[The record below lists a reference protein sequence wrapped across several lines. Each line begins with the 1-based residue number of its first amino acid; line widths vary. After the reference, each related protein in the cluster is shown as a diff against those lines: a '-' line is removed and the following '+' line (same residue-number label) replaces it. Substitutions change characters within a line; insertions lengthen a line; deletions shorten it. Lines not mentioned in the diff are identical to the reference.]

1 MKDIKASFARI
12 LRSNGFRK
20 DKEASNRYDCMDYY
34 YNEEKNMWA
43 GIKAGSTRRF
53 NEHTERYIIYNS
65 YTIFMGDNKPSTN
78 FVFAPVIFVLHTAF
92 SEKAGV
98 CNNYYLGIDFS
109 YSLYDEKF
117 RKIVDQY
124 IEKCVYISNTGVEY
138 KEET

>member
-20 DKEASNRYDCMDYY
+20 DKEASNRFDCMTYY

-43 GIKAGSTRRF
+43 GIKAGSTRRL
-53 NEHTERYIIYNS
+53 NEHTGNYIIYNS
-65 YTIFMGDNKPSTN
+65 YTIFMGDNRPSTN

-92 SEKAGV
+92 SDRA
-98 CNNYYLGIDFS
+98 NNYLGIDFS

-124 IEKCVYISNTGVEY
+124 IEKCMYISNTGVEY
-138 KEET
+138 KEE